1 MKKRHFREG
10 WGWYL
15 LRDILIAAGL
25 ILILFPLYLVV
36 INSFKSLEEA
46 GKNFFAFPS
55 GLYLDNFKELFT
67 NSYYWT
73 YLKNSLV
80 VSSVSMLLV
89 LLLVPSVSYAIAR
102 NFQKRYYKMVYYY
115 LLMGLF
121 IPAQV
126 VMLPVTKMM
135 TKLNMLNHTGL
146 IILYASFSLTQ
157 GVFLFVNYIR
167 GLPYEVEESA
177 QMDGCTV
184 FQTYTRIVLPLVK
197 PMLATITIMDLL
209 WFWNDFMLPLLM
221 LNRSRNIWTLPLFQ
235 YNFKTEYSFNYPMA
249 FTAYLLAM
257 LPMLIIYCL
266 GQKHIIKGLT
276 AGSVKG

>member
-1 MKKRHFREG
+1 MKKLREG

-15 LRDILIAAGL
+15 LRDLILLCGL
-25 ILILFPLYLVV
+25 VLILFPLYLVLT
-36 INSFKSLEEA
+36 NSLKTLDEA
-46 GKNFFAFPS
+46 SRNFFALPTK
-55 GLYLDNFKELFT
+55 LNLENFKELFS
-67 NSYYWT
+67 NDYYWV
-73 YLKNSLV
+73 YLKNSLLI
-80 VSSVSMLLV
+80 SCVSMILV
-89 LLLVPSVSYAIAR
+89 LILVPAVSYAIAR
-102 NFQKRYYKMVYYY
+102 NYNKKYYKALYYY

-126 VMLPVTKMM
+126 VILPVTKMM

-177 QMDGCTV
+177 QIDGCSV

-197 PMLATITIMDLL
+197 PMLATITILDLL
-209 WFWNDFMLPLLM
+209 WFWNDFMLPLLI
-221 LNRSRNIWTLPLFQ
+221 LNWSRDIWTLPLFQ
-235 YNFKTEYSFNYPMA
+235 YNFKTEYSFNYTMA
-249 FTAYLLAM
+249 FTAYLMSM

-266 GQKHIIKGLT
+266 GQKNIVKGLT